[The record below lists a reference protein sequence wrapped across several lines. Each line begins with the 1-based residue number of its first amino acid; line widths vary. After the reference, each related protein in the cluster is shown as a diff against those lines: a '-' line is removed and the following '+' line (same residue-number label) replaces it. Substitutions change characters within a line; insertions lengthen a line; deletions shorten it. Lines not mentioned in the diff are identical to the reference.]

1 MPARSGHAFD
11 PEIRCKCDRRHESRA
26 MAEAEDASFRW
37 RDIFATQFWRRRRVH
52 TVLLIWAV
60 IYLPAL
66 GSVEIKGEE
75 GRRIL
80 PAITMLET
88 GNFLVPYVGSEPYF
102 RKPPLINWLV
112 AASFKVTGL
121 RNEWTA
127 RLPSALSVLAVAI
140 VFVTVGSQALGGT
153 GSLFAAL
160 VWLVNFG
167 LIEKG
172 RLIEIEALYV
182 SLTALAFIFWMAAY
196 RANKIGLRLW
206 LIPAVFLGLGL
217 LAKGPLPHLLFF
229 YGPVI
234 AVLSSDR
241 NLRLLFTR
249 AHLIGLIVIFGIF
262 ALWAM
267 PAFLLSDSAKV
278 ARVWSRQ
285 FSGRVSGQG
294 FQFVSWITNMP
305 RSFVYFL
312 PWLPLALLEFEQP
325 AELRRSHLALLT
337 GILIPFAAV
346 NLVPASLPRFA
357 MPALGPAAWWFGE
370 LLARDNL
377 HWPNWLGGKPFDAR
391 LRNRLAAAAIAIIG
405 LSVLTYSIA
414 VVPRLHAH
422 EKVRTHA
429 RQIDAIIPPNVPLY
443 AVDPQYQPYLL
454 YVRAP
459 IRYVSTI
466 DELPAD
472 TKFFLVQGRQEH
484 QAQTTLHWL
493 PARAQL
499 VLRIKDYR
507 QHESILFSV
516 NSG

>member
-1 MPARSGHAFD
+1 
-11 PEIRCKCDRRHESRA
+11 
-26 MAEAEDASFRW
+26 MAKGERTSFHW
-37 RDIFATQFWRRRRVH
+37 RDIFVAQFWRHRRVH
-52 TVLLIWAV
+52 AVVLIWAV
-60 IYLPAL
+60 IYLPGL

-80 PAITMLET
+80 PAVTMLET

-102 RKPPLINWLV
+102 RKPPLVNWLI
-112 AASFKVTGL
+112 AASFKLTGI

-127 RLPSALSVLAVAI
+127 RLPSVLSVLAVA
-140 VFVTVGSQALGGT
+140 VAFVTVGARALGGT

-172 RLIEIEALYV
+172 RLIEIEAIYV
-182 SLTALAFIFWMAAY
+182 SLTALAFIFWVAAY

-206 LIPAVFLGLGL
+206 LMPGIFLGLGL

-234 AVLSSDR
+234 AVLWSDR

-249 AHLIGLIVIFGIF
+249 AHLISVIVIFGIF
-262 ALWAM
+262 VVWAA
-267 PAFLLSDSAKV
+267 PAFLLSDSARV
-278 ARVWSRQ
+278 VRVWSRQ
-285 FSGRVSGQG
+285 FTGRVSGEG
-294 FQFVSWITNMP
+294 FQFVSWIANMP
-305 RSFVYFL
+305 RSLIYFL
-312 PWLPLALLEFEQP
+312 PWLPLAFLEFDQP
-325 AELRRSHLALLT
+325 VEVRRSHLALLT
-337 GILIPFAAV
+337 GILVPFVAV

-377 HWPNWLGGKPFDAR
+377 HWPHWLGGKPFPPT
-391 LRNRLAAAAIAIIG
+391 LRNRLTAAGVGIVCLAL
-405 LSVLTYSIA
+405 LSYGIVI
-414 VVPRLHAH
+414 VPRLHTH
-422 EKVRTHA
+422 EKVRIHA
-429 RQIDAIIPPNVPLY
+429 RQIDAVVPPNVPLY

-466 DELPAD
+466 DDLPAD
-472 TKFFLVQGRQEH
+472 TKFFLVQARLEH
-484 QAQTTLHWL
+484 QAQTTPHWL
-493 PARAQL
+493 PARPQL

-507 QHESILFSV
+507 QHESILFTVS
-516 NSG
+516 SG